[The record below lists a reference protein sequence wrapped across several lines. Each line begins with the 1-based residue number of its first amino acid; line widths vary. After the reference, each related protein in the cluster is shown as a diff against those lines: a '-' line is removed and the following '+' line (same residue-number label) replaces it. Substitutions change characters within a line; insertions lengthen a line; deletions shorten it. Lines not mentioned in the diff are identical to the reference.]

1 MTLNKR
7 IGILMLAVLAYCG
20 FVAGSRNL
28 AATPMKADDVQ
39 GSVVL
44 PPTLQTV
51 LYMGDRYLAANIE
64 SERVLAT
71 GGDSVGIYSD
81 YYHRLHQAV
90 SLLNPCH
97 EDNFYIANALLAWA
111 GGVDPALRILREAT
125 RCRFWDETPPFF
137 LGYNLYFFK
146 HENLAAKEMLEVAAS
161 RSVTNAAAYRQI
173 GVMMEAAGFPDPTG
187 ARSYLVA
194 QREQSR
200 DAQMREMLTRRI
212 GRLDGLIMLSDA
224 QKQYEKQLGKPLEN
238 PQDLIT
244 KGIITAFPTDPTRL
258 GYQFGDG
265 SFSMR
270 EFTMSSGKKT
280 KP

>member
-1 MTLNKR
+1 MTLNHR
-7 IGILMLAVLAYCG
+7 ILLLMLAVVAYCA
-20 FVAGSRNL
+20 FVAGSKNL

-51 LYMGDRYLAANIE
+51 LYMGDRYLAANID
-64 SERVLAT
+64 SSRVLAI
-71 GGDSVGIYSD
+71 GGDTSSIYSD
-81 YYHRLHQAV
+81 YYHRLHEGV

-146 HENLAAKEMLEVAAS
+146 RENAAAKAMLDVAAS
-161 RSVTNAAAYRQI
+161 RSSTNRAAYQQI
-173 GVMMEAAGFPDPTG
+173 GVMMQAAGFPNSAS

-200 DAQMREMLTRRI
+200 DAKMREMLTRRI
-212 GRLDGLIMLSDA
+212 GRLDGLIALNDA
-224 QKQYEKQLGKPLEN
+224 QMKYEKQLGKPLEN
-238 PQDLIT
+238 PQELIA
-244 KGIITAFPTDPTRL
+244 KGFISAFPTDPTRL

-270 EFTMSSGKKT
+270 EISMSDARKA